1 MKSLT
6 DLPTFVFMVR
16 KIKMRLKFSFVS
28 FSFPVKVQVLK
39 NAIDMINFT
48 AGTGYATDKLQLCQ

>member
-6 DLPTFVFMVR
+6 DLSTFVFMVR

-28 FSFPVKVQVLK
+28 FSFPVKVQLLK
-39 NAIDMINFT
+39 NATDMINFT
-48 AGTGYATDKLQLCQ
+48 AGTG